1 MTTARLSWCSCFLFL
16 LHSRIKVVVKKTLT
30 TVVMMMMVMMKI
42 KIIMLEVKLI
52 KLSTTM
58 SEATTIMTITPHLN
72 LQTRARILKRDKN
85 D

>member
-16 LHSRIKVVVKKTLT
+16 FHSRIKVVVKKTL

-42 KIIMLEVKLI
+42 KIIVLEVKLI
-52 KLSTTM
+52 KLSTNI